1 MTLLDFARGPA
12 LEASLII
19 FVVGTLWRF
28 LGTLLLPWRLIAAE
42 PRAGAPSAFVAALR
56 GIVVKLW
63 PYEPFQ
69 KSGVVQFVNGYIFHL
84 GLAVVVFLFVP
95 HILFIRSLTG
105 LSWPGLPNNL
115 VMMVGVITAASLIV
129 ALVFRLT
136 SPVLRLISR
145 ADDYISWLMTFL
157 PVATG
162 LLAAAHLGLP
172 YETLLTLHILSLCA
186 FFIWFP
192 FGKLMHAFLFV
203 FSRGMTGI
211 RLGQRGRA
219 MTERPF
225 LRPSRSRRLPSR
237 IETLARLRGAAG
249 ATSST
254 PRSRSL
260 TGGSSNAQA
269 TERWSSSAA
278 WSKRSPW

>member
-145 ADDYISWLMTFL
+145 ADDLRADPRGSRLELAQTPQDRPIEIPECHGLD
-157 PVATG
+157 PVSEH
-162 LLAAAHLGLP
+162 AH
-172 YETLLTLHILSLCA
+172 E
-186 FFIWFP
+186 
-192 FGKLMHAFLFV
+192 
-203 FSRGMTGI
+203 
-211 RLGQRGRA
+211 Q
-219 MTERPF
+219 
-225 LRPSRSRRLPSR
+225 PSRKM
-237 IETLARLRGAAG
+237 
-249 ATSST
+249 
-254 PRSRSL
+254 
-260 TGGSSNAQA
+260 GGSDPAQMV
-269 TERWSSSAA
+269 
-278 WSKRSPW
+278 SPVEAKLIHVEAGKPRDRRVEHFAL